1 MLTFYK
7 IDAKHAHHP
16 SPPQYINTSQYIQQ
30 RANTIYRIGCQRLRI
45 ANTNIYHDIFVL
57 VPALKMEGE
66 GMLLLLAVSSSSP
79 PGGIDCSRVLGHKW
93 NPMLGHKCNP
103 IFTPFLAWRFD
114 DERAIVAR
122 TKMALSL
129 SYDTTSAL
137 PHQLAV
143 T

>member
-1 MLTFYK
+1 M
-7 IDAKHAHHP
+7 
-16 SPPQYINTSQYIQQ
+16 
-30 RANTIYRIGCQRLRI
+30 
-45 ANTNIYHDIFVL
+45 YHDIFVL

-93 NPMLGHKCNP
+93 NPMLGHKCKP
-103 IFTPFLAWRFD
+103 IFTPFLVWRFD

>member
-1 MLTFYK
+1 M
-7 IDAKHAHHP
+7 HVCVWG
-16 SPPQYINTSQYIQQ
+16 
-30 RANTIYRIGCQRLRI
+30 NTILDALLRI
-45 ANTNIYHDIFVL
+45 ANTNMYHDIFVL

-93 NPMLGHKCNP
+93 NPMLGHNA
-103 IFTPFLAWRFD
+103 IPF
-114 DERAIVAR
+114 
-122 TKMALSL
+122 
-129 SYDTTSAL
+129 TSAL